1 MGQNRQTGMVKP
13 PENVLRTIIQGED
26 VQSAKLTVEWAE
38 QLGRDLKNNGLK
50 TSQIRNVFGEVRRI
64 EMRWPADESDARDAQ
79 AARSAERDLLLLKPK
94 LRYQAKREQERKA
107 SASGVDDLAQ
117 VLIRS
122 IDLVDGDRNRFQ
134 KFVDFFE
141 AILAYHKAEG
151 GK

>member
-13 PENVLRTIIQGED
+13 PEDVLRTIIQGED
-26 VQSAKLTVEWAE
+26 VQSAKLTVQWAE
-38 QLGRDLKNNGLK
+38 QLGRALKENGLK

-64 EMRWPADESDARDAQ
+64 EMRWPADKSDARDAK
-79 AARSAERDLLLLKPK
+79 AAQSAERDLLLLKPK